1 MFEYIIHFYES
12 YKIIFYLLLTIGVI
26 FEGPIIIL
34 SLSLIASKLKISF
47 WEILFFAFLWDF
59 LWDLLHFL
67 FARFFKNK
75 LKNPSVFQTV
85 LFNFKGSKKDNFSV
99 IKKLEKKLEKH
110 SLFDK
115 LLVIKY
121 TPPISSLGLL
131 YLWYSKLKIKDF
143 IKNDIILNI
152 FSAVLISSTWYFF
165 GKYFVDTNNFVYFIM
180 WLFFAFIVFYFLFKF
195 IKNYLIKK
203 IYDS

>member
-1 MFEYIIHFYES
+1 MILFEFVKIGKKYKMFEYIIHFYES
-12 YKIIFYLLLTIGVI
+12 YKIIFYLLLIIWVI

-34 SLSLIASKLKISF
+34 SLSLVSPILKISF
-47 WEILFFAFLWDF
+47 LEVLFFAFLWDF

-75 LKNPSVFQTV
+75 I
-85 LFNFKGSKKDNFSV
+85 KKDFW
-99 IKKLEKKLEKH
+99 IILKLEKKLEKH

-131 YLWYSKLKIKDF
+131 YLWYSKLKLKDF

-152 FSAVLISSTWYFF
+152 FSAVLISSIWYFF
-165 GKYFVDTNNFVYFIM
+165 WKYFVDTNNFVYFIM
-180 WLFFAFIVFYFLFKF
+180 WLFFSFVVFYFLFKF
-195 IKNYLIKK
+195 IRNYLIKK